1 MAALLKTDCKQLCRS
16 RFCCGR
22 PSKHASWGAPHSLCS
37 NFRWT
42 HTCLSSDFSLFTETF
57 SCVGSL
63 HLFFSSSSSSFF
75 FFFLQSTYEE
85 ELNCVGLE
93 HISGHS
99 VEWLPSTYSLP
110 FHSPSSGSWQPLG
123 LHIIWIISL
132 YFYAADVSPCQ
143 QASWQ
148 SKMENPPLLKC
159 CTWVP
164 PSSLSVA
171 LPTQT
176 FVIPW
181 DTVPCPILIVGKH
194 ILINACVCTEVC
206 RSDTQEHKDSD
217 LLYFCGWLD
226 D

>member
-1 MAALLKTDCKQLCRS
+1 MVVPVSTRADVRLILCVPTLGEHIPAYPLTFHSLQKHLAALD
-16 RFCCGR
+16 
-22 PSKHASWGAPHSLCS
+22 
-37 NFRWT
+37 
-42 HTCLSSDFSLFTETF
+42 LFIY
-57 SCVGSL
+57 
-63 HLFFSSSSSSFF
+63 FFLRLLLL
-75 FFFLQSTYEE
+75 FLQSTYEE

-99 VEWLPSTYSLP
+99 VEWLLSTYSLP

-123 LHIIWIISL
+123 LHIIWVISL

-143 QASWQ
+143 QAFWQ

-164 PSSLSVA
+164 PSPLSVA
-171 LPTQT
+171 LPTRT

-181 DTVPCPILIVGKH
+181 DTVPCPILIEGKH